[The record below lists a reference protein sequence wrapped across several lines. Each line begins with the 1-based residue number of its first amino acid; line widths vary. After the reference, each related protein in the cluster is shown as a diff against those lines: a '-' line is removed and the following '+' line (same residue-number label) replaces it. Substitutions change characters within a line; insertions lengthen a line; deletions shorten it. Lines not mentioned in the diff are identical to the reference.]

1 MAKFPE
7 EPRLKKA
14 TRKPYKAHDYYTYT
28 YTPPPHP
35 SFEKP
40 KTWKKGASC
49 CICMRDLTSGT
60 TPETGIDSNLLG
72 FRD

>member
-14 TRKPYKAHDYYTYT
+14 TRKSYKAHDYYTYT

-35 SFEKP
+35 SYY
-40 KTWKKGASC
+40 THTLSC
-49 CICMRDLTSGT
+49 C
-60 TPETGIDSNLLG
+60 
-72 FRD
+72 